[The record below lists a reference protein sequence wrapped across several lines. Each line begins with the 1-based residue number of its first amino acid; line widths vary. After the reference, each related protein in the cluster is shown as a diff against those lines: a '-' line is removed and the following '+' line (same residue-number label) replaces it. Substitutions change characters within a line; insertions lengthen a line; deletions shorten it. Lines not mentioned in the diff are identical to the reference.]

1 MIRRWIAVGRWLA
14 AWLIVGA
21 CLGGSVAGRGAMDR
35 EIGTCGRGPTAG
47 GYTGGGHGEEIGGAE
62 RRAAARAAWARAGP
76 SGLRRVVAGWSWV
89 QARRAWERE
98 DVRGFRQA
106 LFAAVSLR
114 PEHRG
119 YWIDGA
125 RMLAFDVPQWRGG
138 GLRERRW
145 GVEEALRFLER
156 AEDAHPEASDIPL
169 EVGWLRGW
177 ELGDFEGAQRAL
189 ERAARLAPRIGPAAR
204 LRARAL
210 ERLGRLEEARAWL
223 TEMETVPPQSLREG
237 FEVPAAAVEPRRG
250 RVP

>member
-1 MIRRWIAVGRWLA
+1 MGRWLS

-21 CLGGSVAGRGAMDR
+21 WLGGSVAGRGAMDR
-35 EIGTCGRGPTAG
+35 EVGTCGDGATAG
-47 GYTGGGHGEEIGGAE
+47 RHAGSDQPEETGGQE
-62 RRAAARAAWARAGP
+62 RRAAVRSAWARAAF
-76 SGLRRVVAGWSWV
+76 SGLRRVAAGWSWV

-98 DVRGFRQA
+98 DVREFRQA

-138 GLRERRW
+138 GVRERRR
-145 GVEEALRFLER
+145 GVEEAVRLLER
-156 AEDAHPEASDIPL
+156 AEDAHPQASEIPL
-169 EVGWLRGW
+169 EVGWLLGW

-189 ERAARLAPRIGPAAR
+189 ERATRLAPRIGPAAR

-210 ERLGRLEEARAWL
+210 ERLGRPEEARAWL
-223 TEMETVPPQSLREG
+223 AEIESVPPQSVPQG
-237 FEVPAAAVEPRRG
+237 FEVPAAAVEPRCE

>member
-1 MIRRWIAVGRWLA
+1 
-14 AWLIVGA
+14 
-21 CLGGSVAGRGAMDR
+21 
-35 EIGTCGRGPTAG
+35 
-47 GYTGGGHGEEIGGAE
+47 
-62 RRAAARAAWARAGP
+62 
-76 SGLRRVVAGWSWV
+76 
-89 QARRAWERE
+89 
-98 DVRGFRQA
+98 